1 MNVFR
6 AHLPRGPAAVVPPF
20 AMADLLPII
29 ETYEHR
35 WMRAWV
41 ARDSR
46 ALKSLTARNFVML
59 IGSKPPVVLD
69 APSWLEAATTR
80 YLCKSYPFGDLY
92 ARNIGSIA
100 LFAAAA
106 DIDATM
112 DGHDWSGRMWVTD
125 LWRRGRMRRGWRMVE
140 RIISR
145 TDDNPQVP
153 AAIRSLQLWR

>member
-1 MNVFR
+1 
-6 AHLPRGPAAVVPPF
+6 
-20 AMADLLPII
+20 MADLLPVI

-35 WMRAWV
+35 WMRAWLG
-41 ARDSR
+41 RDSK

-80 YLCKSYPFGDLY
+80 YLCKSYRFSDVY
-92 ARNIGSIA
+92 VRNLGPIA
-100 LFAAAA
+100 LFAAAT

-112 DGHDWSGRMWVTD
+112 DGHDWSGRIWVTD
-125 LWRRGRMRRGWRMVE
+125 LWRKGKVRRSWRMVE